1 MRAITFLAA
10 MVACGGVLVFAGCSY
25 EHPGPQPPEDN
36 NPSPAPTTPVT
47 TTAPVTATPPLPSSS
62 PSRSTVASSKSRS
75 TQPLT
80 QTQTEASSPAQMEVQ
95 TETPMKPAASHGKP
109 VTPNDIFPGAAAYE
123 HDNEAMPAS
132 ASPLAT
138 LPDAGISGG
147 ASDEANTSGTPGDIS
162 GFDNLELTDASLKE
176 NLTILRVG
184 SEPGPN
190 NLLSVFVG
198 LKNKTGHQLDLE
210 MQTLYK
216 DKSGNAL
223 NTGSWVPMS
232 LKPHEETEYRSASIS
247 ADATDFVVRI
257 RRAAASDS
265 ESPN

>member
-1 MRAITFLAA
+1 M
-10 MVACGGVLVFAGCSY
+10 
-25 EHPGPQPPEDN
+25 
-36 NPSPAPTTPVT
+36 
-47 TTAPVTATPPLPSSS
+47 
-62 PSRSTVASSKSRS
+62 
-75 TQPLT
+75 
-80 QTQTEASSPAQMEVQ
+80 
-95 TETPMKPAASHGKP
+95 
-109 VTPNDIFPGAAAYE
+109 TPNDIFPGAAAYE
-123 HDNEAMPAS
+123 HNNEPTPTS

-147 ASDEANTSGTPGDIS
+147 ASDEASTSGTPGDIS
-162 GFDNLELTDASLKE
+162 GFDNIELTDPSLKE
-176 NLTILRVG
+176 KVSILRVG

-198 LKNKTGHQLDLE
+198 LKNKTGHELDLE

-216 DKSGNAL
+216 DKTGNAL

-257 RRAAASDS
+257 RRASDNDS
-265 ESPN
+265 EPGAN